1 MATANEKVTTYR
13 KVAEYYERSGNDTMR
28 DRYLVLAADAALAL
42 RQTGEAEQL
51 RTVLLARNPHHLLKP
66 FTTFEEAMKSLD
78 VQNYVTALRR
88 SHPFEKAEHLLAT
101 MSGDS
106 LSLPDDAKILP
117 LLGPEE
123 KRDDQPPTFVL
134 RQTPP
139 GPRRA
144 VSKLNGESP
153 PPRRNAS
160 EEAAKTAKSAG
171 TDRALDIYRIRPD
184 PHFAGQRSD
193 GRAEDD
199 ESKWSPDALIS
210 SGLLL
215 LVVLGGLSLAVYA
228 FARPFLPRHWL
239 P

>member
-1 MATANEKVTTYR
+1 MATANDKVRIYR
-13 KVAEYYERSGNDTMR
+13 EVAEYYDRSGNDTKR

-51 RTVLLARNPHHLLKP
+51 RARLLARNPHHLLKP
-66 FTTFEEAMKSLD
+66 FATFEEAMKSVD
-78 VQNYVTALRR
+78 VQNYIAALRR

-101 MSGDS
+101 LSGDA

-123 KRDDQPPTFVL
+123 ERDDQPSTVVVSKS
-134 RQTPP
+134 PP
-139 GPRRA
+139 GPRRT
-144 VSKLNGESP
+144 VSKVNGQSP
-153 PPRRNAS
+153 PARPNSS
-160 EEAAKTAKSAG
+160 EEGAKAAKSAAA
-171 TDRALDIYRIRPD
+171 DKALDIYRIRPD
-184 PHFAGQRSD
+184 PHFAGRRSD
-193 GRAEDD
+193 GRGEDD

-215 LVVLGGLSLAVYA
+215 LVVLGGLTLAVYA
-228 FARPFLPRHWL
+228 FASPFLPRHWL